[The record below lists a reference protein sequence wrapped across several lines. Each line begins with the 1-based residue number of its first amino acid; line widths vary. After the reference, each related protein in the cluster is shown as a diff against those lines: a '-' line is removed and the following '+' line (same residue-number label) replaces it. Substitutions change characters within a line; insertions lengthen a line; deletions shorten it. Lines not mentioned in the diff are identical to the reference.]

1 MIVIW
6 SLDTTIVME
15 HDSLLS
21 KTIPQTIL
29 STEIAYRCMWI
40 EYPNLNFRVFEIS
53 VSCTK
58 QFLARLLG
66 IYASRSCI
74 TILYGICGQVGRRTP
89 APQKDSRYEQA

>member
-1 MIVIW
+1 
-6 SLDTTIVME
+6 ME

-40 EYPNLNFRVFEIS
+40 EYLNLNFRVFEIS

-66 IYASRSCI
+66 IYASWSCI
-74 TILYGICGQVGRRTP
+74 TILYGRFLKLSRTSHVI
-89 APQKDSRYEQA
+89 AFFTVLVYRQ